1 MNGCPVNAY
10 EKDET
15 TGIVRHLDDQCIG
28 CQYCTLTCPYDAPK
42 YSADRGIVRK
52 CDMCTG
58 RLAEGEA
65 PACAQAARTK
75 PSASASSTKPRPPS
89 ISASGAFLKGAPDP
103 KQTLPTTVYKT
114 KREVPDNAVP
124 GDFFTLA
131 PQHSP
136 PVGDYVGADP
146 IGRGG
151 SGLSV
156 HLVPDHRSHRR
167 RQLAAS
173 RVRHGNRHVGLR
185 GQHLHLGRPQYFFRA
200 VIGVGHSWLS
210 REIVAF
216 AGFAKVGLLYA
227 LVCTPFAVEALP
239 FLKDL
244 PVPRRAG
251 RHRVRPLGVACSVMV
266 YVATKRVFWNKFQPA
281 SSLA

>member
-1 MNGCPVNAY
+1 MVAKLLADQADLSAVEAFAAAEQIRAPEEHKRYQQLLPAAPPGPGQQYAFEIDLDTCTGCKACVSACHSLNGLDTNEAWRSVGLIHGGESAGGYQQTVTSSCHHCVDPGCMNGCPVNAY

-65 PACAQAARTK
+65 PACAQACPNGAIRIRVVDKAEAT
-75 PSASASSTKPRPPS
+75 S

-131 PQHSP
+131 PQHS
-136 PVGDYVGADP
+136 
-146 IGRGG
+146 
-151 SGLSV
+151 
-156 HLVPDHRSHRR
+156 H
-167 RQLAAS
+167 
-173 RVRHGNRHVGLR
+173 
-185 GQHLHLGRPQYFFRA
+185 
-200 VIGVGHSWLS
+200 
-210 REIVAF
+210 
-216 AGFAKVGLLYA
+216 
-227 LVCTPFAVEALP
+227 
-239 FLKDL
+239 
-244 PVPRRAG
+244 PR
-251 RHRVRPLGVACSVMV
+251 
-266 YVATKRVFWNKFQPA
+266 W
-281 SSLA
+281 